1 MAKRKRKSTKRRW
14 SSEETAR
21 LRKLFRNMRTADV
34 AKKMRRT
41 VSSVQQKALLLGLKK
56 TKKHLRSV
64 HRA

>member
-21 LRKLFRNMRTADV
+21 LRKLFRNMRTVDV
-34 AKKMRRT
+34 AEKMRRT
-41 VSSVQQKALLLGLKK
+41 VSSVQQKAFLLGLKK